1 MDLKNYSDGKYTYGD
16 LVLQLV
22 YLNCL
27 FLQVLRIFRPEIPN
41 LIHLLQ
47 CACVHFSGAGRSIF
61 ISLHQNHSFIEQQLL
76 NRPVLS
82 PKLELCM

>member
-1 MDLKNYSDGKYTYGD
+1 M
-16 LVLQLV
+16 

-41 LIHLLQ
+41 LKHLLQ

-61 ISLHQNHSFIEQQLL
+61 HFFAPESFFYRAATFEPTRFIPKARVVHINQEIMYNDPFCISIFTNS
-76 NRPVLS
+76 
-82 PKLELCM
+82 

>member
-1 MDLKNYSDGKYTYGD
+1 MIPIGNILM
-16 LVLQLV
+16 VIVVQLD

-41 LIHLLQ
+41 LIQLLQ

-61 ISLHQNHSFIEQQLL
+61 HFFAPNYSFIELQLL

-82 PKLELCM
+82 PKLELYM

>member
-1 MDLKNYSDGKYTYGD
+1 MIPIGNILMVI
-16 LVLQLV
+16 LMQLD

-61 ISLHQNHSFIEQQLL
+61 HFFAPKSFFYRAVTFASTRFI
-76 NRPVLS
+76 
-82 PKLELCM
+82 PKA

>member
-16 LVLQLV
+16 KVSQLV

-27 FLQVLRIFRPEIPN
+27 FLQVLCIFRPEIPN

-61 ISLHQNHSFIEQQLL
+61 HFFPPKSFFYRAATFELTRFI
-76 NRPVLS
+76 
-82 PKLELCM
+82 PKA

>member
-16 LVLQLV
+16 IVLQLV

-27 FLQVLRIFRPEIPN
+27 FLHVLRIFRPEIPN

-47 CACVHFSGAGRSIF
+47 CVCEHFSGAGRSIF
-61 ISLHQNHSFIEQQLL
+61 HFFA
-76 NRPVLS
+76 
-82 PKLELCM
+82 PKLFFYRAATFEPTRFIPKA